1 MNYKMDTVDKTELK
15 VIATRLDLSENIRVS
30 HLADRLSARLNPA
43 LANEILKRVEASCTQ
58 AMSLDLETSE
68 YMGPEIKIYLPSYFI
83 DSAKVVGTLLAF
95 TK

>member
-43 LANEILKRVEASCTQ
+43 LANEILKRVEAS
-58 AMSLDLETSE
+58 
-68 YMGPEIKIYLPSYFI
+68 
-83 DSAKVVGTLLAF
+83 
-95 TK
+95 